1 MIRINCVLNALGK
14 ILLIVGAALL
24 LPTVWSL
31 FEPETNTAAFLT
43 TIIICLICGGVLVFS
58 TKNRMSIRAKEG
70 FLIVTLS
77 WITVSIIGGLP
88 YFINGIL
95 PDFTSCFFEAM
106 SGFTTTGA
114 SAIAD
119 VEVVPTSFLI
129 WRSTTHWLGGLGVI
143 VLFVAILSQADT
155 GGLTMLRAELSGP
168 FNEKI
173 SSKVQDSAIY
183 LWLTYT
189 ALTAICVILLL
200 FGGMKFSD
208 ALCYSFGAISTG
220 GFATLNDSVGGYNS
234 AYIEWVV
241 TAFMFI
247 GGISIPLMYKCF
259 SSRSVKTLAKNEEFR
274 LYFYFVLIVISIVTV
289 DLLLHT
295 DKGFA
300 ENIRLSAFQCVS
312 QLTTT
317 GFCTDNY
324 DLWPTASYTLL
335 ICIMMIG
342 ASYSSTAGSIKM
354 GTYLVAYKSLKA
366 QFFRMLHPR
375 AMMEV
380 KVNGKTVTDNTVM
393 KVLQF
398 AFLFFVI
405 MFLGAIALSITGLPF
420 KEALTGSMS
429 AISNDGPGS
438 GMIGPAGNYAEVS
451 IAGKWILSTLM
462 LLGRLEIYTVLIV
475 FTPAFWRR

>member
-1 MIRINCVLNALGK
+1 MIRFNCVLNALGK

-31 FEPETNTAAFLT
+31 FETETNTIAFLL
-43 TIIICLICGGVLVFS
+43 TILICLFCGGIFVFS
-58 TKNRMSIRAKEG
+58 TKEKMHIRAKEG

-77 WITVSIIGGLP
+77 WITVSIIGALP
-88 YFINGIL
+88 YYINGIF
-95 PDFTSCFFEAM
+95 PDFVSAFFEAM

-114 SAIAD
+114 SALTD
-119 VEVVPTSFLI
+119 VESLPTSFLI
-129 WRSTTHWLGGLGVI
+129 WRSTTQWLGGLGVI

-173 SSKVQDSAIY
+173 SAKIQDAAIY
-183 LWLTYT
+183 LWLTYS

-200 FGGMKFSD
+200 FGGMKLAD
-208 ALCYSFGAISTG
+208 ALCFSFSAISTG
-220 GFATLNDSVGGYNS
+220 GFATLNDSVGGFHS
-234 AYIEWVV
+234 AYIEWVI

-247 GGISIPLMYKCF
+247 GGISLPLIYKSF
-259 SSRSVKTLAKNEEFR
+259 VNRSPNTLIKNEEFR
-274 LYFYFVLIVISIVTV
+274 LYFVVAFIISIIVTI
-289 DLLLHT
+289 DLMLHME
-295 DKGFA
+295 GAFSQ
-300 ENIRLSAFQCVS
+300 NVRLAMFQVVS

-317 GFCTDNY
+317 GFCTADF
-324 DLWPTASYTLL
+324 DQWPATSFTIL

-354 GTYLVAYKSLKA
+354 GTYLLSYKSLKS

-375 AMMEV
+375 ALTEIRI
-380 KVNGKTVTDNTVM
+380 NGKAVPDKTVM

-398 AFLFFVI
+398 AFLFFVLT
-405 MFLGAIALSITGLPF
+405 FLGAIALSMAGLPF
-420 KEALTGSMS
+420 KEAVTGAMS
-429 AISNDGPGS
+429 AISNNGPGTGS
-438 GMIGPAGNYAEVS
+438 IGPAGNYAAVS
-451 IAGKWILSTLM
+451 TAGKLILSALM

>member
-43 TIIICLICGGVLVFS
+43 TILICLICGGVLVFS

-200 FGGMKFSD
+200 VGGMKFSD

-220 GFATLNDSVGGYNS
+220 GFFTLKDSGGGYD
-234 AYIEWVV
+234 Y
-241 TAFMFI
+241 AFI
-247 GGISIPLMYKCF
+247 
-259 SSRSVKTLAKNEEFR
+259 
-274 LYFYFVLIVISIVTV
+274 
-289 DLLLHT
+289 LL
-295 DKGFA
+295 G
-300 ENIRLSAFQCVS
+300 
-312 QLTTT
+312 
-317 GFCTDNY
+317 
-324 DLWPTASYTLL
+324 
-335 ICIMMIG
+335 
-342 ASYSSTAGSIKM
+342 
-354 GTYLVAYKSLKA
+354 
-366 QFFRMLHPR
+366 
-375 AMMEV
+375 
-380 KVNGKTVTDNTVM
+380 NTP
-393 KVLQF
+393 
-398 AFLFFVI
+398 FLFFW
-405 MFLGAIALSITGLPF
+405 G
-420 KEALTGSMS
+420 
-429 AISNDGPGS
+429 
-438 GMIGPAGNYAEVS
+438 VS
-451 IAGKWILSTLM
+451 IS
-462 LLGRLEIYTVLIV
+462 LLY
-475 FTPAFWRR
+475 

>member
-1 MIRINCVLNALGK
+1 MIRFNCVLNALGK

-31 FEPETNTAAFLT
+31 FETQTNTVAFLL
-43 TIIICLICGGVLVFS
+43 TILICLFCGGIFVFS
-58 TKNRMSIRAKEG
+58 TKEKMHIRAKEG

-77 WITVSIIGGLP
+77 WITVSIIGALP
-88 YFINGIL
+88 YYINGIF
-95 PDFTSCFFEAM
+95 PDFTSAFFEAM

-114 SAIAD
+114 SALSD
-119 VEVVPTSFLI
+119 VESIPTSFLI

-143 VLFVAILSQADT
+143 VLFVAILSQTDT

-173 SSKVQDSAIY
+173 SAKIQDAAIY

-200 FGGMKFSD
+200 FGGLKFSD
-208 ALCYSFGAISTG
+208 AICYAFGAISTG
-220 GFATLNDSVGGYNS
+220 GFATLNDSVGGFHS
-234 AYIEWVV
+234 AYIEWVI

-247 GGISIPLMYKCF
+247 GGISIPMMYKSF
-259 SSRSVKTLAKNEEFR
+259 IARSPKTLLKNEEFR
-274 LYFYFVLIVISIVTV
+274 LYFFFVLIVIAIVTI
-289 DLLLHT
+289 DLLVHVGGSFSTNL
-295 DKGFA
+295 
-300 ENIRLSAFQCVS
+300 RLAAFQSVS

-317 GFCTDNY
+317 GFCTD
-324 DLWPTASYTLL
+324 DFDIWPTASYTIL

-354 GTYLVAYKSLKA
+354 GTYLVAYKSLKS

-375 AMMEV
+375 ALTEIRI
-380 KVNGKTVTDNTVM
+380 NGKAVPDNTVM

-398 AFLFFVI
+398 AFLFFII
-405 MFLGAIALSITGLPF
+405 MLLGAVALSVTGLPF
-420 KEALTGSMS
+420 KEALTGSMA
-429 AISNDGPGS
+429 AISNNGPGS

-451 IAGKWILSTLM
+451 TAGKWILSALM

>member
-31 FEPETNTAAFLT
+31 FETETNTAAFLT
-43 TIIICLICGGVLVFS
+43 TILICLISGSVLVYS
-58 TKNRMSIRAKEG
+58 TKGRRSIRAKEG

-77 WITVSIIGGLP
+77 WITVSLIGAVP
-88 YFINGIL
+88 YYINGIF
-95 PDFTSCFFEAM
+95 PDFTSAFFESI

-114 SAIAD
+114 SNLVD
-119 VEVVPTSFLI
+119 VEAVPTSFLI
-129 WRSTTHWLGGLGVI
+129 WRSATHWLGGLGVI

-189 ALTAICVILLL
+189 ALTAICLILLL
-200 FGGMKFSD
+200 FGGLKFSD
-208 ALCYSFGAISTG
+208 ALCLSFSTIATG
-220 GFATLNDSVGGYNS
+220 GFATLNDSIGGFNS
-234 AYIEWVV
+234 VYVEWVV

-247 GGISIPLMYKCF
+247 GGISIPLMYKSF
-259 SSRSVKTLAKNEEFR
+259 VSRSPKMLVKNEEFR
-274 LYFYFVLIVISIVTV
+274 LYFFFIFILIVTVTV

-295 DKGFA
+295 EESFRDGL
-300 ENIRLSAFQCVS
+300 RLAAFQSVS

-317 GFCTDNY
+317 GFCTDNF
-324 DLWPTASYTLL
+324 DLWPTASYTTL
-335 ICIMMIG
+335 ICIMLIG
-342 ASYSSTAGSIKM
+342 ASYSSTSGSIKM

-366 QFFRMLHPR
+366 QFFKMLHPR
-375 AMMEV
+375 AMVEV
-380 KVNGKTVTDNTVM
+380 RVNGKAVTDNTVM
-393 KVLQF
+393 RVLQF
-398 AFLFFVI
+398 AFLFFI
-405 MFLGAIALSITGLPF
+405 LMLIGAVALSLTGLPF
-420 KEALTGSMS
+420 KEAVTGSM
-429 AISNDGPGS
+429 AAMSNNGPGS
-438 GMIGPAGNYAEVS
+438 GMIGPAGNYASVS
-451 IAGKWILSTLM
+451 PAGKWILCALM
-462 LLGRLEIYTVLIV
+462 LLGRLEIYTVMIV